1 MQGLGRDD
9 RRLWRSRLRV
19 ALLGTWTYFTFA
31 ISTLVFIPILGA
43 TALLFSRDPTR
54 RVRGRMLRFF
64 GRANYRLTPIWRFSV
79 DAAAPADVRERAYV
93 VVSNHESSADPF
105 LLSWLPWDMRW
116 IVKEELF
123 RAPLIGLLIRF
134 GGDIALGRGKR
145 DSIARMFEECRRTL
159 EGGMS
164 IMLFPEGTRS
174 KDGRL
179 LPFKDGA
186 FRLAIEAQVPLLPLA
201 LAGTRSCRPKG
212 SIWFGQA
219 VARVRVLAPIA
230 TAGMTLEDVPR
241 LRELSRERIT
251 SGVEAL
257 RRELGEALPSG
268 LTRS

>member
-1 MQGLGRDD
+1 MSDTDD
-9 RRLWRSRLRV
+9 RRHSTSRLRV
-19 ALLGTWTYFTFA
+19 ALLGAWTYFTFTV
-31 ISTLVFIPILGA
+31 STLAFIPILGA

-54 RVRGRMLRFF
+54 RIRGRMLRFF
-64 GRANYRLTPIWRFSV
+64 GRANYRLSPIWRFSV

-134 GGDIALGRGKR
+134 GGDIALRRGRR

-159 EGGMS
+159 AGGMS

-174 KDGRL
+174 RDGRL

-186 FRLAIEAQVPLLPLA
+186 FRMAIEAQVPLLPLA

-212 SIWFGQA
+212 SIWFGHA
-219 VARVRVLAPIA
+219 VAKVRVLEPIP
-230 TAGMTLEDVPR
+230 TLGMTLEDLPR
-241 LRELSRERIT
+241 LRELARERI
-251 SGVEAL
+251 GLAVEAL
-257 RRELGEALPSG
+257 RLELGEALP
-268 LTRS
+268 